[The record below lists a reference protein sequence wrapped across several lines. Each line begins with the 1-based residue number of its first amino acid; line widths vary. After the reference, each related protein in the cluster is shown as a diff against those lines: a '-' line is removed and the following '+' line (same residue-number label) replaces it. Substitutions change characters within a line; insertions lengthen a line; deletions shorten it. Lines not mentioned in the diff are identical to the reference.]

1 MINKKKIHCNTCGLD
16 TNHQLLSSHS
26 RSYHEEEVHQG
37 ASYLTY
43 FEEWEYSFWACMGCD
58 TALLEEK
65 QTCMGMETQDG
76 KKIYDVTYSPTRKNV
91 DRPAKR
97 FRHIDSKLNSVYNEI
112 IQSFQSGLG
121 VATAMSIRAL
131 LEGIC
136 VHEGI
141 TDEVV
146 WKFEAKIDRLHTDNK
161 IPESI
166 TEGLKSLKFIGDD
179 AAHRLTSPSKH
190 MLSVAIDLLEALL
203 THLYEAKFELHNKA
217 ELIKIVG
224 KQ

>member
-1 MINKKKIHCNTCGLD
+1 
-16 TNHQLLSSHS
+16 
-26 RSYHEEEVHQG
+26 
-37 ASYLTY
+37 
-43 FEEWEYSFWACMGCD
+43 
-58 TALLEEK
+58 
-65 QTCMGMETQDG
+65 
-76 KKIYDVTYSPTRKNV
+76 
-91 DRPAKR
+91 
-97 FRHIDSKLNSVYNEI
+97 
-112 IQSFQSGLG
+112 
-121 VATAMSIRAL
+121 MSIRAL